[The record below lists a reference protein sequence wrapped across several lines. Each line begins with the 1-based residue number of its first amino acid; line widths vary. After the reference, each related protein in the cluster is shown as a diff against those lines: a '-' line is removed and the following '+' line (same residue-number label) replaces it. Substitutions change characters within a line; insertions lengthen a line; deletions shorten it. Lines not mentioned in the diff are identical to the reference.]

1 MFGGNIMKL
10 LALFASLLA
19 VLPAR
24 GDSGDDTLKSFL
36 SKSDLVVMGKIT
48 SEPIG
53 IISESGVP
61 NYICEF
67 RVQDV
72 LKGDGKLKDQVLKVN
87 IMRFEMDAKDKH
99 PLIKKDGE
107 CTLFLKSA
115 TPNTPAWVTA
125 DFWFGVQHPSPWMAR
140 SLKRL
145 ATEK

>member
-1 MFGGNIMKL
+1 MKL
-10 LALFASLLA
+10 IALLASLIA
-19 VLPAR
+19 VLPVR

-53 IISESGVP
+53 ITSEAGVP

-72 LKGDGKLKDQVLKVN
+72 LKGDGKLKDQVIKVN
-87 IMRFEMDAKDKH
+87 IVRFEMDAKDKH

-107 CTLFLKSA
+107 CILYLKSA
-115 TPNTPAWVTA
+115 TPNTPSWVTA

-140 SLKRL
+140 SIKRL
-145 ATEK
+145 AAKK